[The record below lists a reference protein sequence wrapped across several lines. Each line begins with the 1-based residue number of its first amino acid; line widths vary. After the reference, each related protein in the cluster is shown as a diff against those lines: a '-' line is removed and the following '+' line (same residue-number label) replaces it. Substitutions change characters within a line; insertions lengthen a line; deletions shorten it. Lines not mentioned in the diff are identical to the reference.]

1 MKIVV
6 VGGYGDIGSCVVEKL
21 LEFSSHQLTIAGRN
35 LGKARSACSRF
46 HDNVGA
52 LQLDLEAAPMLTS
65 AFEQFDL
72 VVNCAGRSYKYGAG
86 VAKAAIETRTH
97 SIDICDDPEP
107 LPDLFSLD
115 EAARRAG
122 VTAITGM
129 GWNPG
134 ISSMAARLGAN
145 RLDDVDE
152 IKIAWVVGSGDSK
165 GLAALKHTLHGI
177 TGEVPVVREGKETTA
192 PAWNDMEMVE
202 FPAPLG
208 ELPELLFGHPEPVT
222 IPKTIHSRTVSV
234 RGGISPP
241 WNNKMLGVMRSLG
254 LTDSRQKIDSV
265 AGIIHKVQKLFSVG
279 GVRHSGLRIDIIGKK
294 EKQERHIVFNMI
306 DRIRPLT
313 GIPCAIGVL
322 MLLEGEITQRGVMA
336 PEMCIDPVQ
345 FFDRL
350 SDKGVRI
357 MREGRL

>member
-35 LGKARSACSRF
+35 LRKARSVCNRF
-46 HDNVGA
+46 NDYVGA
-52 LQLDLEAAPMLTS
+52 LQLDLEAAPTLTS
-65 AFEQFDL
+65 AFEKFDL
-72 VVNCAGRSYKYGAG
+72 VINCAGPFYKYGAT

-97 SIDICDDPEP
+97 YLDICDDPEP
-107 LPDLFSLD
+107 LPDLFALD

-134 ISSMAARLGAN
+134 ISSIAVRLGAN
-145 RLDDVDE
+145 QLDEVDE
-152 IKIAWVVGSGDSK
+152 IKIARVVGSGDAK
-165 GLAALKHTLHGI
+165 GLATLKHALHGI
-177 TGEVPVVREGKETTA
+177 TGEVPVVRDGKETTA
-192 PAWNDMEMVE
+192 PAWNDMEPVE

-208 ELPELLFGHPEPVT
+208 EVPAFLFNHPEPVT
-222 IPKTIHSRTVSV
+222 IPKTIQAVNVSV
-234 RGGISPP
+234 RSGISPP
-241 WNNKMLGVMRSLG
+241 WNNKILGFIRSLG
-254 LTDSRQKIDSV
+254 LASTREKIDSV
-265 AGIIHKVQKLFSVG
+265 AGIVHKVQWLFSIG
-279 GVRHSGLRIDIIGKK
+279 GVRRSALRIDIIGTK
-294 EKQERHIVFNMI
+294 EKQERHLVFNMI
-306 DRIRPLT
+306 DRIRPMT
-313 GIPCAIGVL
+313 AIPCAIAAL
-322 MLLEGEITQRGVMA
+322 MLLEGGIARRGVMT
-336 PEMCIDPVQ
+336 PETCVDPVL